1 MTAAATQF
9 AFREGNTR
17 DLRFTFA
24 ISALAVHHTAT
35 RMGVLDAPPP
45 TPAQIEAEWEAQ
57 REVVEF
63 VAAQSRGSYWICE
76 DGGKAVGYARVCRFA
91 EMEQLTELMVL
102 PSHHNRGI
110 GRALLERCFPNDPT
124 PELGR
129 LVVAAGA
136 PCDLTLYTDFGVMPV
151 AGHWN
156 LRANAADYTERRAQE
171 IDVSEPDV
179 HALEPDRA
187 VAEWK
192 VLEPPAVSHRRPQ
205 MHEFFART
213 RTCLA
218 TMDPE
223 TGSATGLCWVG
234 ADGDVGPAVATTP
247 ADLVPVVLGALDRV
261 ARTREPAVFGVYCAS
276 DSWWLLRRLRRLGF
290 RVYWPGWVMSS
301 IPLPG
306 LDRYMPM
313 RPPHLL

>member
-9 AFREGNTR
+9 SFREGRAR
-17 DLRFTFA
+17 DLRSTFA
-24 ISALAVHHTAT
+24 ISALAVHHTGSQ
-35 RMGVLDAPPP
+35 MGVLDAIPP
-45 TPAQIEAEWEAQ
+45 TPAQIEAEWALQ

-63 VAAQSRGSYWICE
+63 VAAQPGGDYWICE
-76 DGGKAVGYARVCRFA
+76 DGGKPVGYARVCRFA

-102 PSHHNRGI
+102 PSHHGQGI
-110 GRALLERCFPNDPT
+110 GRALLERCFPSPPT

-136 PCDLTLYTDFGVMPV
+136 SCDLTLYTDFGVMPA
-151 AGHWN
+151 AGHWH
-156 LRANAADYTERRAQE
+156 LRARASEYVERRSQE
-171 IDVSEPDV
+171 IDAAEPAV
-179 HALEPDRA
+179 HALEADRA

-192 VLEPPAVSHRRPQ
+192 VLEPPAVSHRRPEL
-205 MHEFFART
+205 HEFFGRT

-218 TMDPE
+218 TMDE
-223 TGSATGLCWVG
+223 HTGSATGLCWVG
-234 ADGDVGPAVATTP
+234 PDGDVGPAVAVTP
-247 ADLVPVVLGALDRV
+247 GDLVPVVLGALDRV
-261 ARTREPAVFGVYCAS
+261 AQTREPRIFGLYCAT
-276 DSWWLLRRLRRLGF
+276 DTWWLLRRLRQLGF

>member
-1 MTAAATQF
+1 MTAAATQY
-9 AFREGNTR
+9 AFREGRAR
-17 DLRFTFA
+17 DLRATFT

-35 RMGVLDAPPP
+35 RMGLLEGQPP
-45 TPAQIEAEWEAQ
+45 TEAQIEGEWAGQ
-57 REVVEF
+57 RELIEF
-63 VAAQSRGSYWICE
+63 VAAQPGGSYWICE
-76 DGGKAVGYARVCRFA
+76 DEGGPVGYARVCRFA

-102 PSHHNRGI
+102 PGHHGRGI
-110 GRALLERCFPNDPT
+110 GRALLQHCCPSDPT

-136 PCDLTLYTDFGVMPV
+136 TSDLSLYPEFGVMPV
-151 AGHWN
+151 AGHWHM
-156 LRANAADYTERRAQE
+156 RAQASEYAERRAQE
-171 IDVSEPDV
+171 IDASEPAV
-179 HALEPDRA
+179 HALEADRA
-187 VAEWK
+187 AAEWK
-192 VLEPPAVSHRRPQ
+192 ALEPQAIGHRRPQ
-205 MHEFFART
+205 LHDFFART

-218 TMDPE
+218 TMDPD
-223 TGSATGLCWVG
+223 TGSATALCWVG
-234 ADGDVGPAVATTP
+234 AAGDVGPAVGVTP

-261 ARTREPAVFGVYCAS
+261 AKTLEPTVFGVYCAT
-276 DSWWLLRRLRRLGF
+276 DSWWLLRRLRQLGF

>member
-1 MTAAATQF
+1 VTAAATEF
-9 AFREGNTR
+9 GFREGRSR
-17 DLRFTFA
+17 DLRGTFT
-24 ISALAVHHTAT
+24 ISALAVHNTASK
-35 RMGVLDAPPP
+35 MGVIDSLPP
-45 TPAQIEAEWEAQ
+45 THAQIESEWGAQ
-57 REVVEF
+57 RDIVEF
-63 VAAQSRGSYWICE
+63 IAAQPGGSYWLCE
-76 DGGKAVGYARVCRFA
+76 DEGEPVAYARVCRFG

-102 PSHHNRGI
+102 PSHHARGI
-110 GRALLERCFPNDPT
+110 GRELLERCFPHDPT

-136 PCDLTLYTDFGVMPV
+136 PSDLTLYTDFGVMPV
-151 AGHWN
+151 AGHWHM
-156 LRANAADYTERRAQE
+156 RAQAADYVERRALE
-171 IDVSEPDV
+171 TDNSEPAV
-179 HALEPDRA
+179 HALEGDRA
-187 VAEWK
+187 AAEWK
-192 VLEPPAVSHRRPQ
+192 VLEPPAVSHRRPKL
-205 MHEFFART
+205 HDFFART

-223 TGSATGLCWVG
+223 TGSATGLCWIG
-234 ADGDVGPAVATTP
+234 KGGDIGPAVAVTP

-261 ARTREPAVFGVYCAS
+261 AKTREPSMFGVYCAT
-276 DSWWLLRRLRRLGF
+276 DSWWLLRRLRGLGF